1 MDYTKVPTEDE
12 NINMIQNNIETALNY
27 LKSDMERM
35 ADTLVKIRSE
45 IRALQISLEER
56 NNG

>member
-1 MDYTKVPTEDE
+1 
-12 NINMIQNNIETALNY
+12 MIQNNIETALNY